1 MKETTPRDPKVKRVL
16 LWRLPVSG
24 RLHASKKCEL
34 LELER
39 TLPSPMQHQLS
50 LLHSMTGRRI
60 HNNPQQSEWK
70 VTPDLFS
77 RLCRCAAHLRN

>member
-1 MKETTPRDPKVKRVL
+1 MSEQKDSRVL

-50 LLHSMTGRRI
+50 LLHSMTGRRT
-60 HNNPQQSEWK
+60 NNYPQQSYWTIE
-70 VTPDLFS
+70 PGLFS
-77 RLCRCAAHLRN
+77 RLCSCASHLRK